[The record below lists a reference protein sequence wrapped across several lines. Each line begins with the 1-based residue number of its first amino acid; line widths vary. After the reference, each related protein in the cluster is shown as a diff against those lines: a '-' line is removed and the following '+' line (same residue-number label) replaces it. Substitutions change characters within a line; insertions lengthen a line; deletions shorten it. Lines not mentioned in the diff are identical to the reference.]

1 MQLSVD
7 NAIDSSA
14 SEKSLFFSLGYHSSQ
29 LMIAVLPAVIRFI
42 IFQLIL
48 LIKSLI
54 DWINGR
60 NNENGL
66 FLTFPIFIQIISS
79 IPTEWID
86 RFKTNI
92 FQNNKKRE
100 PSLKI

>member
-42 IFQLIL
+42 
-48 LIKSLI
+48 S
-54 DWINGR
+54 IN
-60 NNENGL
+60 
-66 FLTFPIFIQIISS
+66 
-79 IPTEWID
+79 
-86 RFKTNI
+86 
-92 FQNNKKRE
+92 
-100 PSLKI
+100 PSY